1 MSERCPGR
9 SNEYRRDASGGSSLS
24 FVGAGI
30 LYTSTEFVDNATLR
44 KTLRPIQSLPNN
56 VSNKKH
62 FLKIKYVRER
72 TRGTTSEFGMHQT
85 PGHFEWSVNRS

>member
-30 LYTSTEFVDNATLR
+30 LYTSTEFVDNATMILEEVVR
-44 KTLRPIQSLPNN
+44 ILIKFNCYQTYMCPPFRFI
-56 VSNKKH
+56 
-62 FLKIKYVRER
+62 FL
-72 TRGTTSEFGMHQT
+72 
-85 PGHFEWSVNRS
+85 